1 MKRSTKLR
9 ARVQGPVPTRSRRAG
24 TVRTES
30 AQQPHAASARAIAS
44 RADRGR
50 TQPSDRSFCQTGRV
64 TAWSQLTPEQRA
76 VMVNAV
82 EESFLVN
89 VLDEWRAR
97 ALWAD
102 TGSTLTSSDLDD
114 AAQRQLIPRFALVV
128 ADLITRGW
136 IELSELQGGTAE
148 PVPLSGRALRAVLND
163 PDSWVRR
170 SDLRHR
176 LIELITTDRWD
187 QHVAETA

>member
-1 MKRSTKLR
+1 M
-9 ARVQGPVPTRSRRAG
+9 
-24 TVRTES
+24 
-30 AQQPHAASARAIAS
+30 
-44 RADRGR
+44 
-50 TQPSDRSFCQTGRV
+50 
-64 TAWSQLTPEQRA
+64 TAWSQLTPEQQA

-82 EESFLVN
+82 EESFLIY

-97 ALWAD
+97 TVWAE
-102 TGSTLTSSDLDD
+102 TGSTLTPSDLDD
-114 AAQRQLIPRFALVV
+114 AAKRQLISRFALVV
-128 ADLITRGW
+128 AGLITRGW
-136 IELSELQGGTAE
+136 IELSELRDGASE
-148 PVPLSGRALRAVLND
+148 PVPLSGPALRAVLDD